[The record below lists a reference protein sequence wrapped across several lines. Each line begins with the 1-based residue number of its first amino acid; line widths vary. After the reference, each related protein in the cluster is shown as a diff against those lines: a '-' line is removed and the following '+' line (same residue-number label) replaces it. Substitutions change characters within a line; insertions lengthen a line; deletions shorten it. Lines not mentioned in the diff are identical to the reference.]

1 MKLAVIGTGYV
12 GLVTGACFAEMGN
25 HVVCVDI
32 DADKLARLNR
42 GEIPIYEP
50 GLDQL
55 VARNFARGALELTD
69 SLASALE
76 GCQIAF
82 IAVGTPP
89 GEDGS
94 ADLRYVLEVATGI
107 GREMSEYLVIADKST
122 VPVGTAEKVQAAVAQ
137 ALSARGA
144 SIPFDVVSNPEFLK
158 EGGCRR

>member
-32 DADKLARLNR
+32 DTDKLARLNR

-55 VARNFARGALELTD
+55 VARNFARGALEFTD

-76 GCQIAF
+76 
-82 IAVGTPP
+82 
-89 GEDGS
+89 
-94 ADLRYVLEVATGI
+94 
-107 GREMSEYLVIADKST
+107 
-122 VPVGTAEKVQAAVAQ
+122 
-137 ALSARGA
+137 
-144 SIPFDVVSNPEFLK
+144 
-158 EGGCRR
+158 